1 MFQPLREN
9 ISKLAILRN
18 VVRQKI
24 QVTKFYVVKT
34 RGSRRRN
41 VHCIVL

>member
-18 VVRQKI
+18 VVRQEI
-24 QVTKFYVVKT
+24 QVTKFYVAET

-41 VHCIVL
+41 VRYIIL

>member
-18 VVRQKI
+18 VVRWKI
-24 QVTKFYVVKT
+24 QVTKSYVVET
-34 RGSRRRN
+34 RDSRRRN
-41 VHCIVL
+41 VRYIVL